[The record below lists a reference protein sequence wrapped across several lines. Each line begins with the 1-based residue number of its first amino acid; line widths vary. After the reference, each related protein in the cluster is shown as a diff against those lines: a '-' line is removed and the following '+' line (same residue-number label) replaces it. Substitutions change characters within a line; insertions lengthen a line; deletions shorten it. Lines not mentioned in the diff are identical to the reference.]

1 MALTPRLELRQ
12 SQTLVMTPQ
21 LQQAIKLLQLSN
33 LELTNYVEHELERN
47 PLLERDEAEDAAP
60 AAGADDAADGAEE
73 VSPSADVAPDLDT
86 DYDNLWGSEGASDMG
101 TIGLHE
107 TRRLSRELGD
117 SSDLLDQTAA
127 REVGL
132 RDHLLNQINIDRLD
146 PVDRVIGV
154 HLTDLIDDAGYI
166 SEDLTPIAQ
175 RLGCDVAR
183 IETTLEML
191 QRFDPPGIFA
201 RSLREC
207 LALQLRDR
215 NRLDPAME
223 TLLDNLDLLADQEN
237 EELQKR
243 CGVDAEDFDE
253 MLAEIRALNPKPGL
267 AFDNE
272 VTQTVVP
279 DVFVRRGP
287 DGDWLLELNNDTLP
301 RILVDRRYYAKV
313 SRQAR
318 TKKEKA
324 YLTDRLNSANWLVKS
339 LDQRANTIL
348 RVGTELVRQQNGF
361 FANGV
366 QHLRPLIMRDIADAI
381 EMHESTVSRVT
392 ANKYMSTPRGT
403 FEMRYFFTNAI
414 ASTRG
419 DIEAHSSEAVRQ
431 RIKSLIE
438 AEDPKV
444 TLSDDRLVT
453 LLKGENIDI
462 ARRTVAKYRE
472 ILRIPSSLER
482 RRQKKRRK

>member
-1 MALTPRLELRQ
+1 
-12 SQTLVMTPQ
+12 
-21 LQQAIKLLQLSN
+21 
-33 LELTNYVEHELERN
+33 
-47 PLLERDEAEDAAP
+47 
-60 AAGADDAADGAEE
+60 
-73 VSPSADVAPDLDT
+73 
-86 DYDNLWGSEGASDMG
+86 MG
-101 TIGLHE
+101 TVIPQKTGRISSE
-107 TRRLSRELGD
+107 MGD
-117 SSDLLDQTAA
+117 SSDILDQTAA
-127 REVGL
+127 RDIGL
-132 RDHLLNQINIDRLD
+132 RDHLLNQINVDRLD

-154 HLTDLIDDAGYI
+154 HLIDMLDDAGYI
-166 SEDLTPIAQ
+166 GDDLTPVAQ

-183 IETTLEML
+183 VETTLEKL

-207 LALQLRDR
+207 LALQLSDR

-223 TLLDNLDLLADQEN
+223 TMLDNLDLLADQEN
-237 EELQKR
+237 EELQSR
-243 CGVDAEDFDE
+243 CGVDAEDFAE

-272 VTQTVVP
+272 VTQTIVP

-301 RILVDRRYYAKV
+301 RVLVDRRYYAKI
-313 SRQAR
+313 SRQAK

-361 FANGV
+361 FVNGV
-366 QHLRPLIMRDIADAI
+366 QHLRPLIMRDIADVI

-419 DIEAHSSEAVRQ
+419 DVEAHSSEAVRQ
-431 RIKSLIE
+431 RIKALIE
-438 AEDPKV
+438 AEDPKA
-444 TLSDDRLVT
+444 TLSDDRLVA
-453 LLKGENIDI
+453 LLKDESIGI
-462 ARRTVAKYRE
+462 ARRTVAKYRDM
-472 ILRIPSSLER
+472 LRIPSSLER
-482 RRQKKRRK
+482 KRKRKRRK